1 MIKIENRDL
10 KEKLEGL
17 CNKQIEQINENDLE
31 KITAITMNA
40 KDNLGNS
47 LSNKLEDLNYFT
59 HLENLTL
66 RNYEI
71 TPENGSILKALPK
84 LDSLELVNCQFKERT
99 KWMLNIRSLRI
110 HFCNNVDIREIF
122 ANSRIQNI
130 VIENGNNINLK
141 KLNNIMD
148 LQSVTLDEMIIS
160 RNKIKALLKC
170 NAENIL
176 LNNCKISVLA
186 KRKIKELMT
195 RKNVRITNQK
205 LVL

>member
-10 KEKLEGL
+10 REKLEGL
-17 CNKQIEQINENDLE
+17 CNKQIEQINEIDLE

-40 KDNLGNS
+40 KDSLGNS
-47 LSNKLEDLNYFT
+47 ISNNLEDLKYFT

-71 TPENGSILKALPK
+71 TLENGSILKTFPK
-84 LDSLELVNCQFKERT
+84 LESLELVNCQFKENV
-99 KWMLNIRSLRI
+99 KLILNIRLLRI
-110 HFCNNVDIREIF
+110 HFCNNVDIGEIF
-122 ANSRIQNI
+122 ANARIQNI

-141 KLNNIMD
+141 KLNSITD
-148 LQSVTLDEMIIS
+148 LQSVTLDEMLIS

-170 NAENIL
+170 NAEKIL
-176 LNNCKISVLA
+176 LNNCEISTLT
-186 KRKIKELMT
+186 KRKIKELVA

>member
-17 CNKQIEQINENDLE
+17 CNKQIEQKNENDLE

-110 HFCNNVDIREIF
+110 HFCNNVDIGEIF